1 MQNHQLSNVEWL
13 TTRKQIFD
21 NNFLV
26 LGFPR
31 KLVVCLCTG
40 FSLSS
45 LIFHPPPIPRRNP
58 LTKLAFCIKK
68 SLDSVSPELL
78 SLVSLPSTQ
87 LLSKPFMLSSCIFL
101 TSELSVLDFPH
112 TPPRCL
118 CLLSF
123 FHPEL
128 WCYPPVRSVMGQG
141 PVLLAM
147 HHSHG
152 PQAIGG
158 GRLCVTEGWTS
169 HVSQD
174 SSITLR
180 ERSPGVVI
188 SLFHRQLWSPCWV
201 PCSALRLRW
210 GQKNNQM
217 GCQAPG
223 SHQANAFHS
232 SPSSIVTF
240 SVKAFLTSTPS
251 SLTP

>member
-40 FSLSS
+40 FSLSP
-45 LIFHPPPIPRRNP
+45 LMFYPPPIPRRNP

-68 SLDSVSPELL
+68 NLDSVSPELL

-87 LLSKPFMLSSCIFL
+87 LLSKPFMLNSCIFL

-123 FHPEL
+123 VHPEL
-128 WCYPPVRSVMGQG
+128 CMLSSCEV
-141 PVLLAM
+141 
-147 HHSHG
+147 SHG
-152 PQAIGG
+152 AGPCASCYAPFIWPSG
-158 GRLCVTEGWTS
+158 
-169 HVSQD
+169 
-174 SSITLR
+174 
-180 ERSPGVVI
+180 
-188 SLFHRQLWSPCWV
+188 HR
-201 PCSALRLRW
+201 RW
-210 GQKNNQM
+210 
-217 GCQAPG
+217 
-223 SHQANAFHS
+223 
-232 SPSSIVTF
+232 
-240 SVKAFLTSTPS
+240 
-251 SLTP
+251 